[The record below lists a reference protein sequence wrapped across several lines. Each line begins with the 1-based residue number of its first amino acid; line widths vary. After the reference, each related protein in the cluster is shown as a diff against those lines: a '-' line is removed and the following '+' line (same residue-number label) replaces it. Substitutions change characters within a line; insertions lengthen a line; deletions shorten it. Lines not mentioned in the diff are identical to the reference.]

1 MALASAVAI
10 AGIGTLL
17 AVEFF
22 LTTLIVL
29 LFLPEIPA
37 FGVMIFSLILAAAI
51 GWLLWLAIATG
62 YRILLPVPLLVGRFS
77 HDGMADAI
85 ELVARGAT
93 QPPTPSEVRRS
104 ITPQFA
110 VIIAVAL
117 VALLAPELIE
127 RIPVIT
133 AESIAVLAGLAFVCY
148 HTGTVVYEEW
158 TAGGTVQNDLE
169 TTARIPDGER
179 SNGGSIDRDG
189 SIDSDTL
196 QVRMDR
202 LASQANVASPTVRV
216 GRARRPI
223 AAAVGYRPETSTV
236 IVSDGLCE
244 TLSDREV
251 DAVLAHELA
260 HVANRDAAV
269 LTALSLP
276 AAKFE
281 TMMSEPDADES
292 ADEPVFYPPF
302 AIAIAVPVAICTRVA
317 VAVVARYRE
326 YVADRAAV
334 SITGDP
340 AALASALE
348 SLDTDGGRLPASDLR
363 AHRGTAAFSIVPPP
377 WEEHRFFD
385 RTRRFVWRGVFG
397 THPPTANRIDR
408 LRSAIAGDE

>member
-17 AVEFF
+17 AVEFVF
-22 LTTLIVL
+22 AALMAMMIVL
-29 LFLPEIPA
+29 LIPMI
-37 FGVMIFSLILAAAI
+37 GVALMVSTLGALIV
-51 GWLLWLAIATG
+51 WLLWLAVAWT
-62 YRILLPVPLLVGRFS
+62 YRAVVPVPVLVGRFS
-77 HDGMADAI
+77 HDGMANAI
-85 ELVARGAT
+85 EPIARAATHPPSPPDVRGAVT
-93 QPPTPSEVRRS
+93 RTHVLGVSLA
-104 ITPQFA
+104 I
-110 VIIAVAL
+110 VAL
-117 VALLAPELIE
+117 FVPEAIE
-127 RIPVIT
+127 RSPALTLERIG
-133 AESIAVLAGLAFVCY
+133 VLAGLAFVCY
-148 HTGTVVYEEW
+148 HTGAVIYEEW
-158 TAGGTVQNDLE
+158 TAGGAVQNDLE

-196 QVRMDR
+196 QARMDR
-202 LASQANVASPTVRV
+202 LASQATVTPPTVRV